1 MTAWNYGKG
10 GGQLFK
16 EAIYTRILER
26 HRDTIGVRKDH
37 VAIANLERIIQA
49 TLKLSNKTG
58 FQAMSM
64 RELGKEAGISM
75 GGLYVYVANKTVLL
89 SMILEE
95 VVETMIDAMKA
106 PPEEIAADPRAHLRW
121 LIETHIRL
129 SNEMV
134 HWFVFAFLE
143 VKSFP
148 EAERRYAIEAE
159 ERTGEIIAGVLE
171 RGMEQG
177 IFTRRDSDLTASLFK
192 PLLQDWYVKRSKYRK
207 RGITVDNYVDA
218 VIELIEMPFVPGAT
232 AVSTAAQDCGRAG
245 PSRNG

>member
-1 MTAWNYGKG
+1 MASWKYGKG
-10 GGQLFK
+10 GGQLSK
-16 EAIYTRILER
+16 EAICTRILER
-26 HRDTIGVRKDH
+26 HRDTIDVRKDH

-49 TLKLSNKTG
+49 TLKLSSKTG

-106 PPEEIAADPRAHLRW
+106 APEEIAADPRAHLRW

-159 ERTGEIIAGVLE
+159 ERTGEILAGVLK
-171 RGMEQG
+171 RGMDEG
-177 IFTRRDSDLTASLFK
+177 IFVRRDADLTASLIK
-192 PLLQDWYVKRSKYRK
+192 PMLQDWYVKRGKYRK
-207 RGITVDNYVDA
+207 RGTTMDEYIDA
-218 VIELIEMPFVPGAT
+218 VIELIEMPFVPGA
-232 AVSTAAQDCGRAG
+232 AAERTVARDFGGARL
-245 PSRNG
+245 SRDG